1 METGLI
7 ACRCEITLE

>member
-7 ACRCEITLE
+7 ACRCVKLP